1 MVKKIKLK
9 NNINNYSLTKMME
22 THDMIKE
29 TKKKIKKEIKNETK
43 KNNNKKEN
51 DMNLISNINNDIE
64 DVKINFNN
72 LINKAINKENFKL
85 VKNNKNSKKL
95 YNNYEY
101 SFDDIISF
109 AKKFTKTEINNI
121 NTIVYHDENNDGMFS
136 AAIAYH
142 YLKENNKNS
151 NILLIGEK
159 PGKNKFV
166 NKIKD
171 KNVLIL
177 DLSINEYILNQV
189 EKSAKSFII
198 IDDHN
203 QRASNNKNVFNGNNH
218 SACGYTWKFFYPK
231 ENIPKTILYIDS
243 SDGKLFLSFIP
254 HSYSTLI
261 AQSMG
266 IRYTHAKSKKIMEN
280 KQSGEFF
287 IQLWNIIKNEKIL
300 KLLISIGY
308 YYHQASESLKEQI
321 AINASPMKFQ
331 GYNVGVLNFNSPA
344 LSKPV
349 ARQIITNFKNKGLP
363 IDFAVLWGYEYTSNA
378 YRIQLMDDHKQTKIK
393 MNEIADKLGELG
405 GSQKKGF
412 GHAHVGNFYWVRK
425 QGQDIWS
432 LFEKQYI

>member
-1 MVKKIKLK
+1 MMEIHEIIKEKKINNNITLPIKT
-9 NNINNYSLTKMME
+9 NINN
-22 THDMIKE
+22 
-29 TKKKIKKEIKNETK
+29 
-43 KNNNKKEN
+43 
-51 DMNLISNINNDIE
+51 NIV
-64 DVKINFNN
+64 DVKIDFND

-95 YNNYEY
+95 YNNYET

-109 AKKFTKTEINNI
+109 RKKFTKTEINNI
-121 NTIVYHDENNDGMFS
+121 NAIVYHDENNDGMFS

-142 YLKENNKNS
+142 YLKENNND
-151 NILLIGEK
+151 ILLIGEK
-159 PGKNKFV
+159 PGKNKFI

-171 KNVLIL
+171 KNVIIL

-189 EKSAKSFII
+189 EKNAKTFII

-218 SACGYTWKFFYPK
+218 SACGYTWKFFYAK

-266 IRYTHAKSKKIMEN
+266 IRYTHAKSKQIMDN

-287 IQLWNIIKNEKIL
+287 IQLWNIIQNEKIL

-308 YYHQASESLKEQI
+308 YYHEASESLKEQI

-432 LFEKQYI
+432 LFEKQYL

>member
-1 MVKKIKLK
+1 MVKKTKLK
-9 NNINNYSLTKMME
+9 NNINYPLKKMME
-22 THDMIKE
+22 IHEIIKE
-29 TKKKIKKEIKNETK
+29 KKI
-43 KNNNKKEN
+43 NNNITLPIKT
-51 DMNLISNINNDIE
+51 NINNNIV
-64 DVKINFNN
+64 DVKIDFND

-95 YNNYEY
+95 YNNYET

-109 AKKFTKTEINNI
+109 RKKFTKTEINNI
-121 NTIVYHDENNDGMFS
+121 NAIVYHDENNDGMFS

-142 YLKENNKNS
+142 YLKENNND
-151 NILLIGEK
+151 ILLIGEK
-159 PGKNKFV
+159 PGKNKFI

-171 KNVLIL
+171 KNVIIL

-189 EKSAKSFII
+189 EKNAKTFII

-218 SACGYTWKFFYPK
+218 SACGYTWKFFYAK

-266 IRYTHAKSKKIMEN
+266 IRYTHAKSKQIMDN

-287 IQLWNIIKNEKIL
+287 IQLWNIIQNEKIL

-308 YYHQASESLKEQI
+308 YYHEASESLKEQI

-432 LFEKQYI
+432 LFEKQYL

>member
-1 MVKKIKLK
+1 MVKKTKLK
-9 NNINNYSLTKMME
+9 NNINYPLKKMME
-22 THDMIKE
+22 IHEIIKE
-29 TKKKIKKEIKNETK
+29 KKKI
-43 KNNNKKEN
+43 NNNITLPIKT
-51 DMNLISNINNDIE
+51 NINNNIV
-64 DVKINFNN
+64 DVKIDFND

-95 YNNYEY
+95 YNNYET

-109 AKKFTKTEINNI
+109 RKKFTKTEINNI
-121 NTIVYHDENNDGMFS
+121 NAIVYHDENNDGMFS

-142 YLKENNKNS
+142 YLKENNND
-151 NILLIGEK
+151 ILLIGEK
-159 PGKNKFV
+159 PGKNKFI

-171 KNVLIL
+171 KNVIIL

-189 EKSAKSFII
+189 EKNAKTFII

-266 IRYTHAKSKKIMEN
+266 IRYTHAKSKQIMDN

-287 IQLWNIIKNEKIL
+287 IQLWNIIQNEKIL

-308 YYHQASESLKEQI
+308 YYHEASESLKEQI

-432 LFEKQYI
+432 LFEKQYL